1 MSQLSSRTLRENVES
16 ALRMKI
22 LNQELAPGTRVVEQ
36 NLAKEFGVSR
46 GPIREA
52 LRQLEHEGLVE
63 YVRNAGCSVK
73 KITAEDLYELYLM
86 RASYEILSIE
96 LCGGVFTGEEFQAM
110 ERVLEEMRTIRDGDV
125 NHVVSCDFALHKIII
140 EKSRLP
146 RLLKAW
152 EELNFGSIVASISS
166 DAYQAGLARRQF
178 NIHSALVDAL
188 RGGDTAVIRRAIY
201 DHYMFPVKSIFQD
214 SGLPL
219 ENYKFFA

>member
-1 MSQLSSRTLRENVES
+1 MSELSYRTLREDVAS

-22 LNQELAPGTRVVEQ
+22 LNRELAPGTRIVEQ
-36 NLAKEFGVSR
+36 NLSREFGISR

-86 RASYEILSIE
+86 RADYEILAVR
-96 LCGGVFTGEEFQAM
+96 LCGGAFSPEELGEM
-110 ERVLEEMRTIRDGDV
+110 ESVLADMQTIREGDFGR
-125 NHVVSCDFALHKIII
+125 VVSCDYALHKIIM
-140 EKSRLP
+140 EKARLP
-146 RLLKAW
+146 RLMKAW

-166 DAYQAGLARRQF
+166 DAYQAGLAERQHR
-178 NIHSALVDAL
+178 IHRTLVDSL
-188 RGGDTAVIRRAIY
+188 RSGDLPVICRTVY

-219 ENYKFFA
+219 ENYRFF

>member
-1 MSQLSSRTLRENVES
+1 MGQLSYRTLRENVEA

-22 LNQELAPGTRVVEQ
+22 LSRELAPGTRVVEQ
-36 NLAKEFGVSR
+36 NLSKEFGVSR

-86 RASYEILSIE
+86 RSSYEILSVE
-96 LCGGVFTGEEFQAM
+96 LCGGAFSQEEFDAM
-110 ERVLEEMRTIRDGDV
+110 ERVLEEMKTIQDGDV
-125 NHVVSCDFALHKIII
+125 NHVVSCDYALHRIIM
-140 EKSRLP
+140 EKSHLP
-146 RLLKAW
+146 RVIKAW

-166 DAYQAGLARRQF
+166 DAYQAGLAKRQCK
-178 NIHSALVDAL
+178 IHSVLVDVL
-188 RGGDTAVIRRAIY
+188 RGGDTTAIRRAIY

-214 SGLPL
+214 SGVSL
-219 ENYKFFA
+219 ENYKFF

>member
-1 MSQLSSRTLRENVES
+1 MSQLSYQTLRENVAA

-36 NLAKEFGVSR
+36 NLSKELGISR

-86 RASYEILSIE
+86 RANYEILSVE
-96 LCGGVFTGEEFQAM
+96 LCGGVFTEEETAAM
-110 ERVLEEMRTIRDGDV
+110 ERVLEEMRTIQDGDV
-125 NHVVSCDFALHKIII
+125 NHVVFCDYALHKIIM

-146 RLLKAW
+146 RLMKAW
-152 EELNFGSIVASISS
+152 EELSFGSIVASISS

-178 NIHSALVDAL
+178 SIHSELVNAL
-188 RGGDTAVIRRAIY
+188 RGGDMTVIRRAVY
-201 DHYMFPVKSIFQD
+201 DHYMFPVKSIFLD
-214 SGLPL
+214 SGLSL
-219 ENYKFFA
+219 ENYKFF